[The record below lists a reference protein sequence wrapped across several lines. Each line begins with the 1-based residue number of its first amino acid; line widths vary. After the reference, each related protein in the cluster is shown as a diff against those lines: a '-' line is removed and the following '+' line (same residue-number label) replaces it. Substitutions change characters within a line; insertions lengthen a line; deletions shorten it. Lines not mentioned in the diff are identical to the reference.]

1 MIIDEAAQCS
11 EPSALIPLRRGCSQ
25 CIMVGDPMQLSAVIF
40 SDKAKKS
47 GYGTSLF
54 ERLSKTGNDS
64 LLLNVQYRMDP
75 SISGFASNM
84 FYDNELKDGE
94 NVLVPTFRPSYL
106 NGINT
111 KNGFQYKDAIKEYQS
126 VLESENKEKEGM
138 KSSSSAASFLSS
150 LNTYQGIPNTKMILN
165 NKNSMEKKKINIADD
180 VESSMTLKPFLFFD
194 LTTSQDVSNPSMSHS
209 NIGDRKSVV

>member
-25 CIMVGDPMQLSAVIF
+25 CIMVGDPMQLSALIF
-40 SDKAKKS
+40 SDRAKKA

-54 ERLSKTGNDS
+54 ERLSKAGNGS

-75 SISGFASNM
+75 IISAFASNM

-94 NVLVPTFRPSYL
+94 NVLIPNFRPSYL

-111 KNGFQYKDAIKEYQS
+111 KKDFHYKDTIEEYQS
-126 VLESENKEKEGM
+126 LLESQNNETEAI
-138 KSSSSAASFLSS
+138 KSSSTAASFLSS
-150 LNTYQGIPNTKMILN
+150 LNTYQTSTRNLHPKMISN
-165 NKNSMEKKKINIADD
+165 DNINAGKNKKNCIYDN
-180 VESSMTLKPFLFFD
+180 ESFMTLKPFLFFD
-194 LTTSQDVSNPSMSHS
+194 LTTSQDISNASMSRS
-209 NIGDRKSVV
+209 NIGKCN